1 MVSADAWNRSLIDT
15 VSCVAVTTNLRL
27 GDAPGSVVLREGS
40 GKLEH
45 ASVANVSQVVTL
57 DKDWLTERIGVL
69 EHALTR
75 RVGAGLRRALDL
87 N

>member
-1 MVSADAWNRSLIDT
+1 
-15 VSCVAVTTNLRL
+15 
-27 GDAPGSVVLREGS
+27 
-40 GKLEH
+40 
-45 ASVANVSQVVTL
+45 VSQVVTL

-75 RVGAGLRRALDL
+75 RVDAGLRRALDL